1 MPQSKVN
8 PGLALLLIALT
19 GAGCS
24 STPGDLI
31 PGDLFPGAS
40 FPGASISSS
49 PLMVLQQAG
58 GAHFRTLVHEGWW
71 YQTQR
76 DRLLVVNPA
85 TFEIKHEVAFAPPG
99 KFGGAVDMVILDH
112 NLFVVLQDDGIA
124 HLDLTQPSRPRVI
137 DFTDARTLGI
147 LPRRLSVVENRLY
160 VSGKGG
166 VVRFADGTRI
176 FVDLGDVM
184 HVVKAEGG
192 LVTCIGRRVHRVSDR
207 AFVGSASTLQTLP
220 ASFGLSGH
228 LVFVRHVEGGSQV
241 GLMTPDIR
249 EVSTKTSTV
258 MVEGRVSRIR
268 FHSGLIWIVSDRS
281 LRAYRIEGMKLALVH
296 RFDGEG
302 FRDVGLLEDNRLAVA
317 GTFGRGIL
325 RILDDAG
332 GPGGAMIRMHVEPGQ
347 LIQAESDGRRILA
360 GDGGAGDSF
369 WLYDM
374 ADNQVRVTDRRPNA
388 SHETNRVALTLDAR
402 AVIDE
407 SSRTITLTLSGG
419 ERTYL
424 EPDRSLIRCVV
435 SVGGYFWLGHDR
447 GITVLDPHRADD
459 PVIGRLRLPGPV
471 GWIFP
476 QLSGNGAAYVS
487 EFGGF
492 GVVEFNASFE

>member
-8 PGLALLLIALT
+8 PGLALLLFALMGT
-19 GAGCS
+19 GCS
-24 STPGDLI
+24 STPRDSL
-31 PGDLFPGAS
+31 
-40 FPGASISSS
+40 SSS
-49 PLMVLQQAG
+49 PLTVLQQAG
-58 GAHFRTLVHEGWW
+58 GTHFRTLVHEGWW

-76 DRLLVVNPA
+76 DRLLVLNPA
-85 TFEIKHEVAFAPPG
+85 TFEIEHEVAFAPPG
-99 KFGGAVDMVILDH
+99 DLGSAIDMVILDH
-112 NLFVVLQDDGIA
+112 QLFVVLEDDGVA
-124 HLDLTQPSRPRVI
+124 QLDLTQPARPRLI

-147 LPRRLSVVENRLY
+147 LPRRLSVVESSLY

-166 VVRFADGTRI
+166 VVRFADGQRI
-176 FVDLGDVM
+176 FADLGDVM
-184 HVVKAEGG
+184 QVVKTGGAEGG

-220 ASFGLSGH
+220 ETYGLPGH

-241 GLMTPDIR
+241 GLMTPEIR

-258 MVEGRVSRIR
+258 MVEGRVSSIR
-268 FHSGLIWIVSDRS
+268 FLSGLIWVVSDRS
-281 LRAYRIEGMKLALVH
+281 LSAYRIEGMKLTLVH
-296 RFDGEG
+296 RFEGEG
-302 FRDVGLLEDNRLAVA
+302 FRDVGLLDDNRLAVA

-325 RILDDAG
+325 RIFDDAE
-332 GPGGAMIRMHVEPGQ
+332 GPGGTMIRKHVEPGQ
-347 LIQAESDGRRILA
+347 LTEAQSDGRRILA
-360 GDGGAGDSF
+360 GTGTGF

-374 ADNQVRVTDRRPNA
+374 TDNQARVTDRRPNA
-388 SHETNRVALTLDAR
+388 SITPNRVAVTIDAR
-402 AVIDE
+402 VVIDE
-407 SSRTITLTLSGG
+407 SSRTITMTSSGG

-424 EPDRSLIRCVV
+424 EPDRAVIHCVV

-447 GITVLDPHRADD
+447 GITVLDPDRADD

-471 GWIFP
+471 SWIFP